1 MLFHDNAQ
9 LVDGNKTL
17 ETPDRVIHYYDIKII
32 EQYQGLSYEEMADRV
47 ATIMQNPQLRL
58 NTDLIVDGTG
68 VGEAAV
74 ELIRKKGL
82 YPIPIIFS
90 GGESPKTHYA
100 EFGSIFNS
108 SKSWGNFGSAS
119 TLKDISVPKK
129 DLVDAGK
136 VMIQQGR
143 LGVAPGPWKKE
154 FDKQLNKFKG
164 KVNENTGR
172 VKYEAEAEQD
182 HDDLVVCFLLGC
194 WWIFNR
200 KEKGIPEQTSSQN
213 ASTGWEPDEFC

>member
-9 LVDGNKTL
+9 IVPGNKTL
-17 ETPDRVIHYYDIKII
+17 ETPDRVIHFYNI
-32 EQYQGLSYEEMADRV
+32 ELIEKYQGLGYEEQADRL
-47 ATIMQNPQLRL
+47 ATIMQNPKLRM

-74 ELIRKKGL
+74 ELIRKRGL

-90 GGESPKTHYA
+90 GGETHKQHYA
-100 EFGSIFNS
+100 EFGKVFSDS
-108 SKSWGNFGSAS
+108 SGSLSGA
-119 TLKDISVPKK
+119 KVIDNISVPKK

-136 VMIQQGR
+136 VMLEQGR
-143 LGVAPGPWKKE
+143 LRVAPGRWEDDFKM
-154 FDKQLNKFKG
+154 QLSKFKG
-164 KVNENTGR
+164 KINENTR
-172 VKYEAEAEQD
+172 RTKYEAETEQD
-182 HDDLVVCFLLGC
+182 HDDLVVCFLMGS

-213 ASTGWEPDEFC
+213 ATVGWEPDDFC